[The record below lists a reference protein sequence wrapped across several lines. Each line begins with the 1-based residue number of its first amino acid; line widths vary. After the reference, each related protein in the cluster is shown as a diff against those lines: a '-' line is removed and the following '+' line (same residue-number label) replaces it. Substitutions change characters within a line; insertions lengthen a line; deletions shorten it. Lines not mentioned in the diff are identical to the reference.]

1 MSPAENEDDNFWI
14 IETILASMM
23 MEEDTDKTLLLGV
36 TFLVLI
42 ENMKEVG
49 QGFFD
54 FMETLKVLVIGY
66 SLEICLE

>member
-49 QGFFD
+49 
-54 FMETLKVLVIGY
+54 
-66 SLEICLE
+66 